1 MSTVTELSSRC
12 GNGVRVALFWLQSD
26 NTVVVVVEHCNG
38 ERFRV
43 HVDATDNA
51 LDVFH
56 HPYAYAAHRRVD
68 HLSPARGQDIGI
80 AA

>member
-1 MSTVTELSSRC
+1 MSTVAELSSRF
-12 GNGVRVALFWLQSD
+12 GNGVRVALLWRQSD
-26 NTVVVVVEHCNG
+26 DEVVVLVDHCNG
-38 ERFRV
+38 EAFLV
-43 HVDATDNA
+43 HVQPTDNA

-68 HLSPARGQDIGI
+68 HLSPAHGQDIGI

>member
-1 MSTVTELSSRC
+1 MNAVTELSSRLAS
-12 GNGVRVALFWLQSD
+12 GVHVALLWRQSD
-26 NTVVVVVEHCNG
+26 NTVAVVVNLPNG

-43 HVDATDNA
+43 HVDTTDNP

-68 HLSPARGQDIGI
+68 HLPPEHEQDIGV

>member
-1 MSTVTELSSRC
+1 MNAVTELSSRFA
-12 GNGVRVALFWLQSD
+12 NGVHVALLWRQSD
-26 NTVVVVVEHCNG
+26 NTVAVVVDHCNG

-43 HVDATDNA
+43 HADATDNA

-68 HLSPARGQDIGI
+68 HLSPASRQDIGI